1 MRQRIVVV
9 GASLAG
15 LRAAETLRDR
25 GFDGE
30 LTLIGEEPHLPYDR
44 PPLSKQVLQGTWE
57 PDQTFFRKKEGY
69 DALALDMRLGVRAMS
84 VDPRAKRVTLAG
96 GTFADYDRLIIATGA
111 RVRTL
116 PGIAPRSGL
125 LVLRGL
131 DDAIALRRELMH
143 ATHVA
148 IVGAGFIGLEVAASC
163 RARGLHVTVIESLPL
178 PLAPI
183 LGPALCEMIAAM
195 HRDHG
200 VDLRTGVAV
209 TDVFGP
215 ESRVAG
221 VALSDGSR
229 IAADVVVVGIG
240 VTPNTE
246 WLEGSGLTL
255 DNGIVC
261 NGSGEAA
268 PDVYAAGDVA
278 RVANRWHGDSPR
290 IEHWTNAVEQAVHAA
305 ENALAV
311 CAGCLLLCSY
321 FWSTRT
327 TARPTGPRRQEQ
339 GRLRIAIS
347 TPLFFVSSKTRAR
360 RLRIRFFGLAILH
373 QLQRLHHAEAARVAD
388 ELVLFLQRL
397 EPLAEIRADDLA
409 VLHEVL
415 FFDHLDR
422 RHRRRHAHGVSA
434 ERRERDARE
443 FVGDLRRRDRH
454 RDRGAVAHAF
464 GADHDVRRD
473 VPVLDSPP
481 VLAGAAPCRLHFVG
495 DEQPAVLPGDR
506 RRLSRSIRAAGR

>member
-1 MRQRIVVV
+1 MLHRIVVV

-30 LTLIGEEPHLPYDR
+30 LTLIGEEPHRPYDR

-57 PDQTFFRKKEGY
+57 PEQTFFRRKDGY
-69 DALALDMRLGVRAMS
+69 DALALDMRLGVRATS
-84 VDPRAKRVTLAG
+84 VDLRARRVTLAD

-116 PGIAPRSGL
+116 SGIAPRAGL

-131 DDAIALRRELMH
+131 DDAIALRRELMN
-143 ATHVA
+143 APRVA

-163 RARGLHVTVIESLPL
+163 RTRGLHVTVIESLPV
-178 PLAPI
+178 PLSPV
-183 LGPALCEMIAAM
+183 LGPAFGEMVAAM

-209 TDVFGP
+209 TDVFG

-229 IAADVVVVGIG
+229 IDADVVVVGIG

-268 PDVYAAGDVA
+268 PQRVCGRRRGPGRKPVA
-278 RVANRWHGDSPR
+278 RRFAANR
-290 IEHWTNAVEQAVHAA
+290 
-305 ENALAV
+305 ALDQRGR
-311 CAGCLLLCSY
+311 AGG
-321 FWSTRT
+321 
-327 TARPTGPRRQEQ
+327 ARRGE
-339 GRLRIAIS
+339 
-347 TPLFFVSSKTRAR
+347 RAR
-360 RLRIRFFGLAILH
+360 RSRGGH
-373 QLQRLHHAEAARVAD
+373 
-388 ELVLFLQRL
+388 ELLVR
-397 EPLAEIRADDLA
+397 A
-409 VLHEVL
+409 VLL
-415 FFDHLDR
+415 
-422 RHRRRHAHGVSA
+422 
-434 ERRERDARE
+434 
-443 FVGDLRRRDRH
+443 VGPVPT
-454 RDRGAVAHAF
+454 AKSSSSVAH
-464 GADHDVRRD
+464 VRTT
-473 VPVLDSPP
+473 
-481 VLAGAAPCRLHFVG
+481 
-495 DEQPAVLPGDR
+495 
-506 RRLSRSIRAAGR
+506 RS